1 VCELNAHFL
10 KKLSRGLV
18 IHTCNPSTLEDE
30 AEGLRASLGYI
41 ARPCLKTQNKN
52 TSQTTKKKRKEK

>member
-1 VCELNAHFL
+1 
-10 KKLSRGLV
+10 V